1 MSIVMILNHAPYGS
15 EMTFNALRMAMA
27 LQATEARPELSL
39 SLMADAVFCGM
50 PNQMTPQG
58 YYNIER
64 MIKSLISKGAKVRA
78 CSSCVQARGLMEL
91 DLLEGV
97 EMSTMPE
104 LAAQVAAADKVLTF

>member
-1 MSIVMILNHAPYGS
+1 MSIVIILNHAPYGS

-27 LQATEARPELSL
+27 LQATEAKPELSL

>member
-1 MSIVMILNHAPYGS
+1 MRIVIILNHAPYGS

-27 LQATEARPELSL
+27 LQATEAKPELAL
-39 SLMADAVFCGM
+39 TLMDDSVFCAM

-64 MIKSLISKGAKVRA
+64 MLKSLIAKGAAVRA

-91 DLLEGV
+91 DLIEGV

>member
-1 MSIVMILNHAPYGS
+1 MNIVIIMNHAPYGS
-15 EMTFNALRMAMA
+15 EMSFNALRMAMA
-27 LQATEARPELSL
+27 LQATEAKPELAL
-39 SLMADAVFCGM
+39 TLMDDAVFCAM

-64 MIKSLISKGAKVRA
+64 MIKSLINKGATVSA

-91 DLLEGV
+91 DLIEGV

>member
-27 LQATEARPELSL
+27 LQATEPKPELSL